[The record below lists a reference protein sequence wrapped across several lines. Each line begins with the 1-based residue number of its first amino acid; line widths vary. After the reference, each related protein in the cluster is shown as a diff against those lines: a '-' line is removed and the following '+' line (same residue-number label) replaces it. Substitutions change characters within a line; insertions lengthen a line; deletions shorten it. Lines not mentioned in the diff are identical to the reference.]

1 MTDLIVNVSAPWFL
15 LKFGNAADADI
26 DIADLEPG
34 RIIDDAGD
42 RQAEDSLEIGNGLAR
57 FFTKNTIGSNCWK
70 GRIGLGDS
78 V

>member
-1 MTDLIVNVSAPWFL
+1 MY
-15 LKFGNAADADI
+15 KRQDI

>member
-1 MTDLIVNVSAPWFL
+1 MCRLHGFL

-42 RQAEDSLEIGNGLAR
+42 RQAEDPLEIGNGLAR